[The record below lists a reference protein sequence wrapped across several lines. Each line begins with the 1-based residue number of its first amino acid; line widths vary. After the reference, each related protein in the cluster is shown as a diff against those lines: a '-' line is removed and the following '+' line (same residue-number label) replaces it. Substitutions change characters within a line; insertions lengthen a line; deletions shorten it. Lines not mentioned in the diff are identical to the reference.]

1 MAEIINRDTEG
12 MCAFAESLQ
21 EYVERTEELCEEL
34 ISEFKRVADDEAFSD
49 SNALEALGRLTEW
62 IKAILD
68 KMPDADGLAEKLIE
82 SANALIRAQDIIK
95 QI

>member
-1 MAEIINRDTEG
+1 MADKINRNTED

-21 EYVERTEELCEEL
+21 KYIERTEELCEEL
-34 ISEFKRVADDEAFSD
+34 FNEFKRVADDEAFSD

-68 KMPDADGLAEKLIE
+68 KMPDADGLAKKLIQ
-82 SANALIRAQDIIK
+82 SADALNDAQDIIK
-95 QI
+95 RI